1 MNKIK
6 AFVSK
11 LLKDILND
19 EDKKELI
26 EILTQS
32 LEEKVDDLV
41 EQGTPLDEAID
52 RSINEFGDAEDVLE
66 GYPEVG
72 KKRAK
77 IKLRKNQLYFS
88 LMGYLIIV
96 GLALFFNLQFYDFFK
111 EFNWYVLVI
120 IGVLF
125 WPIVMLFRYLSV
137 KK

>member
-52 RSINEFGDAEDVLE
+52 RSINEFGDAKDVLE
-66 GYPEVG
+66 GYPEMG
-72 KKRAK
+72 NKKAK
-77 IKLRKNQLYFS
+77 IKLCKNQFYFS
-88 LMGYLIIV
+88 IFGYLIIV
-96 GLALFFNLQFYDFFK
+96 GLALFFNLQFYAFFK

-125 WPIVMLFRYLSV
+125 WPIVMLFRYLAV